1 MLPGCIMSMR
11 YWLLGL
17 ALWGCLVPAWG
28 ETVRWDL
35 PTRKDVT
42 LPVSLGPMPDG
53 PVQAILIS
61 LEEADAQGKQD
72 AAPDPTPLVR
82 NRERL
87 AGQGVLLLVPGAP
100 SDHPQGIR
108 PGWRRGSA
116 HLKDLQALV
125 AAARTRYPGV
135 PLFVEAYR
143 SDADA
148 ALGLAENH
156 TAGVAGYILISS
168 YLAAHRND
176 PLDHLGVRGLL
187 VQPLGAHC
195 AAIPLPEARAVAEAA
210 QWAFV
215 TVGDAVADVR
225 PDCGPQSHVGLAGHD
240 EALVA
245 LLQDWM
251 AGRDVP
257 SAIGNDP
264 AARAYTEQ
272 VFMIPGAEHWLTGRT
287 RIELTLLTPPGQG
300 PFPLVLYSHGDIR
313 DSSAY
318 ITRHK
323 RYRDMK
329 VADEFLAL
337 GYAVAFPARPGVGHS
352 SGSYTHYDGA
362 GGIYLGPATGLL
374 TKGREQMAEA
384 LAALEFLHARH
395 EVDASRVIV
404 AGQSA
409 GGFAASCLAAQTP
422 VPQWLRGVVNFS
434 GGRSDGS
441 HGGLNAGMISA
452 FAYLGQTSRVPQM
465 WVFAAGDSHYSIE
478 TIQGSHAAFTAA
490 GGVAELHVYPR
501 PGKLDGH
508 FIYHQPVAWRQDLR
522 AFLSTHALLPAG
534 ADCVR
539 EGCR

>member
-1 MLPGCIMSMR
+1 MSVR
-11 YWLLGL
+11 DWLVCL
-17 ALWGCLVPAWG
+17 AVCGYLVPAWADT
-28 ETVRWDL
+28 EHWDL
-35 PTRKDVT
+35 PTRKEVT
-42 LPVSLGPMPDG
+42 LTVSLGPIPDG
-53 PVQAILIS
+53 PMHAMLIS
-61 LEEADAQGKQD
+61 LEEADAQGQED
-72 AAPDPTPLVR
+72 AAPAPTPLVR

-108 PGWRRGSA
+108 PAWRRGAA

-143 SDADA
+143 SDAEA
-148 ALGLAENH
+148 ALGLAETH
-156 TAGVAGYILISS
+156 TAGVAGYILISG
-168 YLAAHRND
+168 YLAAHRDD
-176 PLDHLGVRGLL
+176 PLSNLGVRGLL

-195 AAIPLPEARAVAEAA
+195 AAMPLPEARAVAQAA
-210 QWAFV
+210 QWAIV

-225 PDCGPQSHVGLAGHD
+225 PDCGPLSHVGLAGHD

-257 SAIGNDP
+257 SALGNDP
-264 AARAYTEQ
+264 ASLAYTEQ
-272 VFMIPGAEHWLTGRT
+272 VFMIPGAAHWLTGRT

-313 DSSAY
+313 DSSSY

-352 SGSYTHYDGA
+352 AGSYTHYDGA

-374 TKGREQMAEA
+374 NKGREQMAEA
-384 LAALEFLHARH
+384 LAALEFLRVRP

-409 GGFAASCLAAQTP
+409 GGFAASCLAAETP
-422 VPQWLRGVVNFS
+422 PPEWLRGVVNFS

-441 HGGLNAGMISA
+441 HGGHNAGMISA
-452 FAYLGQTSRVPQM
+452 FAYLGQTGRVPQL
-465 WVFAAGDSHYSIE
+465 WVFAADDSHYPIE
-478 TIQGSHAAFTAA
+478 TIQASHAAFTAA
-490 GGVAELHVYPR
+490 GGVAELHIYPR

-508 FIYHQPVAWRQDLR
+508 FIYHRPATWRQDLR
-522 AFLSTHALLPAG
+522 AFLTAHALLPTRS
-534 ADCVR
+534 DCVR
-539 EGCR
+539 IGCR

>member
-1 MLPGCIMSMR
+1 MSVR
-11 YWLLGL
+11 HWLACL
-17 ALWGCLVPAWG
+17 AVCGCLAPAWA
-28 ETVRWDL
+28 ETARWDL
-35 PTRKDVT
+35 PARKAVI
-42 LPVSLGPMPDG
+42 LPVSLGPIPEG
-53 PVQAILIS
+53 PVRAILVS
-61 LEEADAQGKQD
+61 LEEADAQGQAD
-72 AAPDPTPLVR
+72 AEPAATPLMR

-87 AGQGVLLLVPGAP
+87 AAQGVQLLVPGAP

-108 PGWRRGSA
+108 PAWRRGSA
-116 HLKDLQALV
+116 HLMDMQALV
-125 AAARTRYPGV
+125 AAARIRYPGV

-143 SDADA
+143 SDADTL
-148 ALGLAENH
+148 LGLAENH
-156 TAGVAGYILISS
+156 TAGVAGYILISG
-168 YLAAHRND
+168 YLAAHRDD
-176 PLDHLGVRGLL
+176 PLAGLGVRGLV
-187 VQPLGAHC
+187 VQPLGAYC
-195 AAIPLPEARAVAEAA
+195 AAMPLPEARAVAEAA

-215 TVGDAVADVR
+215 SVGDAVADVR
-225 PDCGPQSHVGLAGHD
+225 PGCGPQSHVGLAGHD

-272 VFMIPGAEHWLTGRT
+272 VFMIPGAMHWLTGRT

-329 VADEFLAL
+329 VADAFLAL

-352 SGSYTHYDGA
+352 AGSYTHYDGA

-374 TKGREQMAEA
+374 VKGREQMAEA
-384 LAALEFLHARH
+384 LAALGFLRTRP

-422 VPQWLRGVVNFS
+422 VPEWLRGVVNFS
-434 GGRSDGS
+434 GGRGDGS
-441 HGGLNAGMISA
+441 HGGHNAGMISA
-452 FAYLGQTSRVPQM
+452 FAYLGRTSRVPQM
-465 WVFAAGDSHYSIE
+465 WIFAAGDSHYPIE
-478 TIQGSHAAFTAA
+478 TIQDSHAAFTAA
-490 GGVAELHVYPR
+490 GGVAELHIYPR

-508 FIYHQPVAWRQDLR
+508 FIYHQPAAWRQDLQ
-522 AFLSTHALLPAG
+522 AFLAAHALLPAG
-534 ADCVR
+534 SDCVR
-539 EGCR
+539 KGCR